1 MLCYEKWNK
10 FNENENRPM
19 LEIFN
24 NEIEMDENPIQEK
37 ST

>member
-1 MLCYEKWNK
+1 MEQVNG
-10 FNENENRPM
+10 NENRPI

-24 NEIEMDENPIQEK
+24 NEIEMDENLIQEK